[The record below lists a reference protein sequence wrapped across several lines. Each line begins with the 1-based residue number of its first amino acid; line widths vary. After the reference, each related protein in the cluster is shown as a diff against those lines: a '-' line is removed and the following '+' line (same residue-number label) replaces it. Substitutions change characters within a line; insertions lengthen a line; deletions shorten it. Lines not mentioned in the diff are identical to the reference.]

1 MSVDL
6 KNLLQKIAK
15 QEGRSFNSEIVQ
27 RVIKTLKD
35 DGLIHPAYETAIN
48 SWAKVP

>member
-1 MSVDL
+1 MKEDKAAYTLRMPIDL

-35 DGLIHPAYETAIN
+35 DGFSIN
-48 SWAKVP
+48 